1 MKNVIIANIINFVI
15 LFIIVFMMF
24 LHFPKLLVYGLL
36 VVWFV
41 LVIYQNYSLLMKSS
55 ESDIIYELKKANK
68 KKMFDVW
75 VNDIITYYKAIEF
88 KRDFFE
94 AYEEDSSIR
103 ASYELLSKQMTS
115 NIISLTNYLKSYDY
129 VLRPYTFY
137 VMDTAKD
144 CEKLVNKLNELSELV
159 LKIDDS
165 TSNVDITYV
174 DDMLE
179 SLRKVVKDEKI

>member
-41 LVIYQNYSLLMKSS
+41 LVIYQNYSLLMKSN

-68 KKMFDVW
+68 KGVFDER
-75 VNDIITYYKAIEF
+75 VNAIITYYKAIEF

-94 AYEEDSSIR
+94 SYEEDSSIR
-103 ASYELLSKQMTS
+103 ASYELLSRQMTS
-115 NIISLTNYLKSYDY
+115 NIISLTKYLRSYDY
-129 VLRPYTFY
+129 VSRPFTSY
-137 VMDTAKD
+137 VMNIARD
-144 CEKLVNKLNELSELV
+144 CKELVDKLNELSELV
-159 LKIDDS
+159 VKIDDS